1 MLGSNQRRLSRQ
13 TILTWYI
20 VNMTTTQG
28 RAGVYERVS
37 RAHDKRA
44 RSIEE
49 QNAANR
55 RDAEAGGWTIT
66 RTFQDP
72 NRSASRF
79 ATRDREAYRDMLAA
93 IEGGELDLVILWE
106 SSRGGR
112 ELEAWAGFL
121 NACRRHDV
129 RIHVTSH
136 GRTYDMK
143 VGRDWKAL
151 AEDGVDSANE
161 SEKTSERTLR
171 ATSANAANGR
181 PHGLAPYGYRRVYDP
196 ATRELE
202 AQEPDPDTAPVV
214 ADIIT
219 RVAGGEPIEAVTRD
233 LNGRAVPSPRGGTW
247 THATVRWICTNVT
260 YIGKRKHNGGPL
272 LDGDWPPVSADPG
285 FEEIFWAGM
294 ALLGAD
300 KRKTTR
306 PGRARWLL
314 SLVAVCAKCGGDV
327 SARQYRGVMSYTC
340 RAKGCFYAPLAPID
354 KQVTGL
360 VIARLSRKDAYRE
373 LAAADDRAVLAAR
386 AEAGRLRGVLAG
398 YKADAI
404 AEKITRADF
413 AEIAAGLG
421 ERIKSA
427 DAATATAGVPLALR
441 DLLTPG
447 ADIAARWDALGIPAR
462 KDVLRTL
469 FSSITIAPA
478 ATRKRGTPFDPDRVD
493 VEWRTS

>member
-13 TILTWYI
+13 TVLKWYS
-20 VNMTTTQG
+20 VSMTTTQG

-55 RDAEAGGWTIT
+55 RDAEAGGWTIA

-129 RIHVTSH
+129 LIHVTSH

-143 VGRDWKAL
+143 TGRDWKAL

-181 PHGLAPYGYRRVYDP
+181 PHGLAPYGYRRAYDP
-196 ATRELE
+196 ATRELIG
-202 AQEPDPDTAPVV
+202 QEPDPDTAPVV

-233 LNGRAVPSPRGGTW
+233 LNARGVPSPRGGTW
-247 THATVRWICTNVT
+247 THATVRWICLNVT

-272 LDGDWPPVSADPG
+272 LDGDWPPLVD
-285 FEEIFWAGM
+285 EETFWAGV
-294 ALLGAD
+294 ALLTAGS
-300 KRKTTR
+300 RKVTR

-314 SLVAVCAKCGGDV
+314 SLVASCAACGGAV
-327 SARQYRGVMSYTC
+327 SARDYRGVMSYTC
-340 RAKGCFYAPLAPID
+340 RARGCFYAPLADID
-354 KQVTGL
+354 RQVTGL
-360 VIARLSRKDAYRE
+360 VIARLSRKDAYAA
-373 LAAADDRAVLAAR
+373 LAAADDHAVLAAR
-386 AEAGRLRGVLAG
+386 AEAARLRGVLAG

-421 ERIKSA
+421 ERIKMA
-427 DAATATAGVPLALR
+427 DAAAVTAGVPLALR

-478 ATRKRGTPFDPDRVD
+478 ATRKRGAPFDPDRVD
-493 VEWRTS
+493 VGWRAP